1 MLLKVAVLTLSLL
14 FLELIARPGD
24 EKSILPK
31 QLIDVDGKTVD
42 LAKLANEKK
51 LFIVTLKSNVVLCL
65 F

>member
-1 MLLKVAVLTLSLL
+1 MSVLTVNL
-14 FLELIARPGD
+14 FSTELFAKPDD
-24 EKSILPK
+24 EKPIWPK

-42 LAKLANEKK
+42 PAKLANEKK